1 MRKCKKAE
9 APPPTPHW
17 HTWSISTGSCVGL
30 VRGSFFS
37 SPPASKEHP
46 LFCDCQDS
54 SLVLCVWDSA
64 QAASLG
70 RKKIKPPPSTHIR
83 ARTVNWIYIDNYC
96 PSHSRE
102 KSGRETDLYSFRRNP
117 CQLSLQTNTDWW
129 YVCTCASLH
138 LIYFCHIMNLIYV
151 YSHLLHYF
159 ITYYITYKAFKEN
172 Q

>member
-9 APPPTPHW
+9 APPPTPPLTYMVHQYW
-17 HTWSISTGSCVGL
+17 ELCGTGQGFIFLLTTWGVQG
-30 VRGSFFS
+30 
-37 SPPASKEHP
+37 AP
-46 LFCDCQDS
+46 LFYDCQDS

-64 QAASLG
+64 QAGSLS
-70 RKKIKPPPSTHIR
+70 RKKIEPPPSTHIR
-83 ARTVNWIYIDNYC
+83 AKTVNWIYIDNYC

-129 YVCTCASLH
+129 CVCTCASLH
-138 LIYFCHIMNLIYV
+138 LIYFCHIMNLIYI

-159 ITYYITYKAFKEN
+159 ITCYIPGL
-172 Q
+172 